1 MKAIDFYHHYKEDIA
16 LFAEMG
22 FKVFRLSICWSR
34 IFPNGNE
41 EKPNKAGLDFYRTV
55 FRELKKYN
63 IEPLVTLWH
72 GEDPL
77 YLENE
82 IHGWASREMIGYFE
96 HYVKTVVSEFKDY
109 VKYWLTLNEINN
121 RMMFLDLMP
130 ADIAERSKANTYQE
144 LHYKLV
150 ASARAVKI
158 AHDIDPG
165 CHVGCMI
172 AHAVYYPSTC
182 APQDVLA
189 AMKQSDRINYYC
201 ADVQVRGEYPF
212 FAKQLWEKEQ
222 VHVEISEQDLIDL
235 KNGIV
240 DFYSL
245 SYYSTQCLGA
255 GTILEASK
263 GNFTRG
269 AKNPYLTYSEWGWA
283 MDPDGLRFILNEI
296 YSRYQIPIFIV
307 ENGLGAVDEVVDETV
322 HDLYRID
329 YLRAHIDAMEQA
341 IADGVKLLGY
351 TTWGCIDGIS
361 ASTGEMKKRYGF
373 IYVDVDDEGH
383 GTFARLKKDSFAWY
397 K

>member
-1 MKAIDFYHHYKEDIA
+1 
-16 LFAEMG
+16 
-22 FKVFRLSICWSR
+22 
-34 IFPNGNE
+34 
-41 EKPNKAGLDFYRTV
+41 
-55 FRELKKYN
+55 
-63 IEPLVTLWH
+63 
-72 GEDPL
+72 
-77 YLENE
+77 
-82 IHGWASREMIGYFE
+82 
-96 HYVKTVVSEFKDY
+96 
-109 VKYWLTLNEINN
+109 
-121 RMMFLDLMP
+121 
-130 ADIAERSKANTYQE
+130 
-144 LHYKLV
+144 
-150 ASARAVKI
+150 
-158 AHDIDPG
+158 
-165 CHVGCMI
+165 MI